1 MKKLKNRFGVVAL
14 LSILFFACQKE
25 VSFEVGLAKPSVGSL
40 QKDGSNGCMG
50 AFVSGIYLKDST
62 LNATHFAN
70 LNVNVDTAG
79 SYKVT
84 TDTIQGYYFNASGNF
99 NAAGLQVVKLKGA
112 GKPLSVGTHIF
123 TVKYNGTVC
132 EFAVTVIAGSGG
144 TGVFTINCNNAVL
157 NGTYSVGVAM
167 TSANTVALSVTVT
180 AVGTW
185 SISTSPAVN
194 GIIFSGSGN
203 FTATGA
209 QTITLVATGTPTSGT
224 QSNFPV
230 SAGGSTCNFTVNF
243 STGFDYYPRTVNS
256 NWSYEFDDVASDSLH
271 IKVISQ
277 TKAAGGNSYNVFMW
291 TDNVVNGY
299 DTSGYYRKNGSDY
312 HEWIDIGSYIGF
324 DNSLWVDYIFLK
336 DNLTTNGNWQTQS
349 FIGTVTPVG
358 GTASTVTVRFLY
370 TVLQKDVS
378 ITVKGTSYANTI
390 VVKQDLQQL
399 VGSTWTTV
407 TAAGYLQNYYARDK
421 GLIKQ
426 DYYNGAGVIAS
437 KMELR
442 RLNIY

>member
-1 MKKLKNRFGVVAL
+1 
-14 LSILFFACQKE
+14 
-25 VSFEVGLAKPSVGSL
+25 
-40 QKDGSNGCMG
+40 
-50 AFVSGIYLKDST
+50 
-62 LNATHFAN
+62 
-70 LNVNVDTAG
+70 
-79 SYKVT
+79 
-84 TDTIQGYYFNASGNF
+84 
-99 NAAGLQVVKLKGA
+99 
-112 GKPLSVGTHIF
+112 
-123 TVKYNGTVC
+123 
-132 EFAVTVIAGSGG
+132 
-144 TGVFTINCNNAVL
+144 
-157 NGTYSVGVAM
+157 M

-194 GIIFSGSGN
+194 GVIFSGSGN

-230 SAGGSTCNFTVNF
+230 SAGGSTCNFQVNF
-243 STGFDYYPRTVNS
+243 STGLDYYPRTINS

-271 IKVISQ
+271 VKVIPQ
-277 TKAAGGNSYNVFMW
+277 TKAAGGFSYNIFMW
-291 TDNVVNGY
+291 TDNVANGF

-324 DNSLWVDYIFLK
+324 DNPLWVDYIFLK
-336 DNLTTNGNWQTQS
+336 DNLNANGTWQTQS
-349 FIGTVTPVG
+349 FTGAVTPAG
-358 GTASTVTVRFLY
+358 GGAATNATVRFAY
-370 TVLQKDVS
+370 TILQKDVP

-399 VGSTWTTV
+399 VGSTWTTL

-426 DYYNGAGVIAS
+426 DYYNSGGTVDS
-437 KMELR
+437 KMDVR
-442 RLNIY
+442 RLVIY